1 MTLLRNCFIGADRPV
16 GKDASQA
23 SELVLK
29 KRLAVPPPLAPTPA
43 ISGLTAPQGFV
54 FSLFPVP
61 ALGGPGVA
69 FRRLCEALRRGRK
82 AITDQSVAG
91 PPVFRNS
98 PEGKMPAG
106 FLRISEKTRR
116 PASRDVGCAD

>member
-61 ALGGPGVA
+61 ALGGPDAAFRELLRGVA
-69 FRRLCEALRRGRK
+69 SGAKSGNGSECCRPSF
-82 AITDQSVAG
+82 S
-91 PPVFRNS
+91 RNS